1 MAHHTIVKMP
11 RISAGV
17 LMYRKGEQGL
27 EVLLAHPG
35 GPFWRNRDLGAW
47 SIPKGELEP
56 GEADEAAARREFFEE
71 TGLRAPEQLV
81 YLGEVKQKGGKMVKA
96 WAFEGDCDPAQCP
109 RSWEVDRVEFF
120 GVEIAK
126 TKINAAQAAL
136 LERLEQLVK

>member
-1 MAHHTIVKMP
+1 
-11 RISAGV
+11 
-17 LMYRKGEQGL
+17 MYRKAGQGL

-35 GPFWRNRDLGAW
+35 GPFWRHRDSGAW

-56 GEADEAAARREFFEE
+56 GEAAEAAARREFFEE
-71 TGLRAPEQLV
+71 TGLRAAERLIE
-81 YLGEVKQKGGKMVKA
+81 LGEVKQKAGKIVKA

-120 GVEIAK
+120 GLEVAK